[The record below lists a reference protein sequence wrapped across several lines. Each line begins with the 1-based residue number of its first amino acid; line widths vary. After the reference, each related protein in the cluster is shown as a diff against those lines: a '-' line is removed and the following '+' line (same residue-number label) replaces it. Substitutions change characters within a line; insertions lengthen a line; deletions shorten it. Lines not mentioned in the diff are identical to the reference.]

1 MPKSIL
7 YLIQEALHFFI
18 YLKEKE
24 AAEPMGQIDSLL
36 EVDKWIE
43 TNKETFFI
51 PNGYSKE
58 KWIEELRASLKDA
71 IEDKQIHPSDKIEKE
86 KDNEH
91 EKRR

>member
-1 MPKSIL
+1 MLSYDEWI

-24 AAEPMGQIDSLL
+24 VAGPIGQKDSLL

-51 PNGYSKE
+51 PKGYSKE

-71 IEDKQIHPSDKIEKE
+71 IEEK
-86 KDNEH
+86 
-91 EKRR
+91 

>member
-1 MPKSIL
+1 MAKSIL

-24 AAEPMGQIDSLL
+24 AAVPMGQIDSLL

-71 IEDKQIHPSDKIEKE
+71 IEEKQSQGLTL
-86 KDNEH
+86 
-91 EKRR
+91 